1 MQALQTPHHS
11 LQVTPT
17 LRTSLPSSTGEL
29 FAEDGPD
36 RFASRCEPQMLV
48 ARAKHTDP
56 YATWL
61 NQREAERDSAI
72 ATTVSEPAGRFGR
85 NQPAKA
91 PWAAIRVTLSRDRW

>member
-1 MQALQTPHHS
+1 MQTLQTPHS
-11 LQVTPT
+11 PQVTPT
-17 LRTSLPSSTGEL
+17 LRNETPWSVGEL
-29 FAEDGPD
+29 FAEHGPD

-56 YATWL
+56 YAAWL

-72 ATTVSEPAGRFGR
+72 ATAVSKPAGRFGR

-91 PWAAIRVTLSRDRW
+91 PWDAIRVTLSRDRR